1 LLGGDFLTD
10 PTHPKFL
17 EEYLLVGV
25 TKLPLLDQ
33 MSDSKAERMIF
44 VMKKQTLLSISMLA
58 LLVSAAASPFPGIS
72 STVHAANNAPV
83 PAAAPKM
90 ITIAELD
97 KKVVDAATQ
106 AMQQLAEGKPIV
118 LERVSG
124 QNKDCW
130 VLSAKDGRGEV
141 LIAKNNGEIV
151 SMRVRFQFGEVNAAL
166 KATVTST
173 LKEIDAK
180 RSFNIREVERIK
192 WEKQNIWSFNGEG
205 VNIALEPGTGKLL
218 SANAEYETAQVP
230 ASTVQAAQKTLN
242 GLSGGK
248 QVPLAP
254 SATLYKNPQEHIDKL
269 WGLSDKDG
277 KYVVG
282 IGAKT
287 GKPVSIKMLEQIS
300 GDNFVFESDI
310 PKVFAKPF
318 YTKEK
323 AIGAAGPAVKKHLQI
338 DLTGYNMAVQHD
350 TYTFTK
356 KGKPTVIAQINK
368 KGTFWSFLVTP
379 ENGLAN

>member
-1 LLGGDFLTD
+1 M
-10 PTHPKFL
+10 
-17 EEYLLVGV
+17 LVGV

-72 STVHAANNAPV
+72 SAAHAASNPQV
-83 PAAAPKM
+83 PAESPKM

-97 KKVVDAATQ
+97 KKVVDAAAQ

-130 VLSAKDGRGEV
+130 VLSAKDDRGEV
-141 LIAKNNGEIV
+141 LIAKSNGDIV
-151 SMRVRFQFGEVNAAL
+151 SMRIRFKLDEVNAAL
-166 KATVTST
+166 KATVMNT
-173 LKEIDAK
+173 LKEMDAK

-205 VNIALEPGTGKLL
+205 VNVALEPGTGKVLH
-218 SANAEYETAQVP
+218 ANAEYEAAQVP
-230 ASTVQAAQKTLN
+230 AAVVQAAQQTLK

-254 SATLYKNPQEHIDKL
+254 SATLYKNPQEHIDNL

-287 GKPVSIKMLEQIS
+287 GKPLSVKMLEQIS
-300 GDNFVFESDI
+300 GDNFVFERDI

-318 YTKEK
+318 YTIEK
-323 AIGAAGPAVKKHLQI
+323 AIDAASPAVKKHFQI
-338 DLTGYNMAVQHD
+338 DLAGYDMAVQHD

>member
-1 LLGGDFLTD
+1 
-10 PTHPKFL
+10 
-17 EEYLLVGV
+17 
-25 TKLPLLDQ
+25 
-33 MSDSKAERMIF
+33 
-44 VMKKQTLLSISMLA
+44 MKKQTLLSISMLA
-58 LLVSAAASPFPGIS
+58 LLVSAAASPLPGIYS
-72 STVHAANNAPV
+72 IVHAANNAPV
-83 PAAAPKM
+83 PAEAPKM
-90 ITIAELD
+90 ITIEELD
-97 KKVVDAATQ
+97 KKVVDAAAQ

-118 LERVSG
+118 LEEVSG

-151 SMRVRFQFGEVNAAL
+151 SMRVHFKFDEVNAAL
-166 KATVTST
+166 KATVMST
-173 LKEIDAK
+173 LKEMDAK
-180 RSFNIREVERIK
+180 RSFNIRQVERIK
-192 WEKQNIWSFNGEG
+192 WEKENIWSFNGEG
-205 VNIALEPGTGKLL
+205 VNVALEPGTGKLL
-218 SANAEYETAQVP
+218 YANAEYETAQVP
-230 ASTVQAAQKTLN
+230 ASVVQAAQKTLK
-242 GLSGGK
+242 GLSGG
-248 QVPLAP
+248 QAVPLAP

-269 WGLSDKDG
+269 WGLSDKNG

-323 AIGAAGPAVKKHLQI
+323 AIAAASSAVKKHFEI

-356 KGKPTVIAQINK
+356 QGKPTVVAQINK

>member
-1 LLGGDFLTD
+1 MLM
-10 PTHPKFL
+10 
-17 EEYLLVGV
+17 GV
-25 TKLPLLDQ
+25 TKSALPDQ

-58 LLVSAAASPFPGIS
+58 VLVSAAASPLPGIS

-97 KKVVDAATQ
+97 KKVVDAAAQ

-254 SATLYKNPQEHIDKL
+254 SATLYKNPQEHIDNL

>member
-1 LLGGDFLTD
+1 M
-10 PTHPKFL
+10 
-17 EEYLLVGV
+17 LVGV

-58 LLVSAAASPFPGIS
+58 VLVSAAASPLPGIS

-97 KKVVDAATQ
+97 KKVVDAAAQ

-130 VLSAKDGRGEV
+130 VLSAKDDRGEV
-141 LIAKNNGEIV
+141 LIAKSNGDIV
-151 SMRVRFQFGEVNAAL
+151 SMRIRFKLDEVNAAL
-166 KATVTST
+166 KATVMNT
-173 LKEIDAK
+173 LKEMDAK

-205 VNIALEPGTGKLL
+205 VNVALEPGTGKVLH
-218 SANAEYETAQVP
+218 ANAEYEAAQVP
-230 ASTVQAAQKTLN
+230 AAVVQAAQQTLK

-254 SATLYKNPQEHIDKL
+254 SATLYKNPQEHIDNL

-287 GKPVSIKMLEQIS
+287 GKPLSVKMLEQIS
-300 GDNFVFESDI
+300 GDNFVFERDI

-318 YTKEK
+318 YTIEK
-323 AIGAAGPAVKKHLQI
+323 AIDAASPAVKKHFQI
-338 DLTGYNMAVQHD
+338 DLAGYDMAVQHD